1 MNEERDPNTV
11 DWVDIAE
18 KEAQNHGVEAK
29 AAALVKRALARNRAQ
44 SAVKEPAAPAM
55 SSPGTSQTRAE
66 VIRLPTWADAVRGVP
81 NMALRSALFGAIRRG
96 PRRYLQREPVAAIDG
111 LQISYTG
118 PRLDQGD
125 LDVWESLLHLVRHQP
140 MGEPC
145 RVTAYALLKLMG
157 KTDTGKNRDVLHTRI
172 TRLRATAV
180 EIKSGRLTYIG
191 GLIDEAYKD
200 ETARQEWVI
209 VLNPKMRPLFAVDQ
223 FTQVE
228 WSVRQV
234 LAGHQLAQWLHGF
247 YASHADPYPMKV
259 ETLYR
264 LCGSEMGQIKHFRAE
279 LREALDAVQAA
290 GGIVSWT
297 IDVDDL
303 VHVVPVR
310 SAAQQRHLQRR
321 TRKPEDAP

>member
-1 MNEERDPNTV
+1 MSEERDPDTV
-11 DWVDIAE
+11 DWIDQAQTQGDGAAAKAARLE
-18 KEAQNHGVEAK
+18 KRAQARNRAK
-29 AAALVKRALARNRAQ
+29 AAAVPDKP
-44 SAVKEPAAPAM
+44 PA
-55 SSPGTSQTRAE
+55 RAE
-66 VIRLPTWADAVRGVP
+66 VIRLPTWVETVRGVP

-96 PRRYLQREPVAAIDG
+96 PRRYLQRELVAAIDG

-191 GLIDEAYKD
+191 GLVDEAYKD
-200 ETARQEWVI
+200 EAAHQEWVI
-209 VLNPKMRPLFAVDQ
+209 VLNSKMRPLFAADQ

-228 WSVRQV
+228 WSVRRA
-234 LAGHQLAQWLHGF
+234 LAGHQLAQWLHGY

-259 ETLYR
+259 ETLHK
-264 LCGSEMGQIKHFRAE
+264 LCGSENGAMYDFRRE

-290 GGIVSWT
+290 GGIHSWT
-297 IDVDDL
+297 IDADDL

-310 SAAQQRHLQRR
+310 SAAQQRHLARSGQ
-321 TRKPEDAP
+321 KPAGDDGKTT